1 MAREP
6 FDDPALRSMDAFV
19 ASAVTGGL
27 VPSMAHEMAVFP
39 AIRGAILDVVT
50 NFYNSDM
57 SPEDAAVKLAKEVE
71 AAM

>member
-1 MAREP
+1 
-6 FDDPALRSMDAFV
+6 MDAFV
-19 ASAVTGGL
+19 SSAAGGGL

-39 AIRGAILDVVT
+39 AIRGAIVDVVT

-57 SPEDAAVKLAKEVE
+57 SAQDAAMKLSKEVE